1 MPLALRMA
9 LIQKKMAL
17 MALKMALMALKMALE
32 MALMKCYTQIKIS
45 QIIFKN
51 Y

>member
-1 MPLALRMA
+1 M
-9 LIQKKMAL
+9 
-17 MALKMALMALKMALE
+17 MALKMALE
-32 MALMKCYTQIKIS
+32 MALMKCYIQIKIS